1 MAFTYLL
8 ISCAPTK
15 NVDLANTLQE
25 LSGVQEAVPVHGAYD
40 CIVKTE
46 KMSSD
51 DVSNLVISSIRP
63 LDFVRSILTLRTAPL
78 LVTT

>member
-1 MAFTYLL
+1 MDFTYLL

-15 NVDLANTLQE
+15 SIDVANTLQE
-25 LSGVQEAVPVHGAYD
+25 LSGVKEAVPVNGAYD

-51 DVSNLVISSIRP
+51 DVSNLIISSIRP
-63 LDFVRSILTLRTAPL
+63 LDYVRSILTLRVAPL
-78 LVTT
+78 LITS